1 MKKLFVLF
9 TIFISFFAGVS
20 YVSANCDFDPNAEW
34 ANIWSSLNDC
44 FNWDDSTLVTT
55 DSIEIGWQNIWSVDL
70 SIEWWFKYTVER
82 MVRTIWSVL
91 AILAVGAIVYGS
103 LLLVLSGWEEEK
115 LKKWKDVVK
124 WSMLGFLWV
133 IFAGVLI
140 TIVVNVMFS
149 L

>member
-20 YVSANCDFDPNAEW
+20 YVSANCAFDPAVE
-34 ANIWSSLNDC
+34 
-44 FNWDDSTLVTT
+44 
-55 DSIEIGWQNIWSVDL
+55 WQNISDAL
-70 SIEWWFKYTVER
+70 ANCLEWDDAKSKLVKAWNVKIWWEEPWFKDVIQWWVQTLG
-82 MVRTIWSVL
+82 SVL

-124 WSMLGFLWV
+124 WSIVWFLWV